1 MTSKTT
7 TKATSPRTSR
17 KKSQKKANRINRQ
30 RRLQKQLQILLLER
44 HSRRCII
51 CHHPEREAIEE
62 EFVHWRAPWKLS
74 QDYKLAD
81 YRTVYRH
88 ARAAGLLLQRRERL
102 HSALDAFVESV
113 DDVTFTGDTILRAMR
128 AYSCIDSHGRWTE
141 IPTQV
146 QFSTSTDP
154 HPTQSPAP
162 YPRSGTDSDILDIA
176 PKYSHH
182 ASRSDATACA
192 ASPAQAL
199 NVTED
204 EYGEPED
211 DNSDEELEED
221 EENAPEER
229 VTALDVLNIIR
240 KYANQASQSDATASS
255 VPPKI
260 KSRSDATFCAA
271 SPAQAPAR
279 GSSVASAPLDI
290 TPKYSNHASRSDATA
305 CAASSAQALN
315 APEDDSDADEESEE
329 DAENELEEALAS
341 LSTSSKSPS
350 RGDATFCAA
359 SPAQALNVTEDEYDE
374 PDDDLGD
381 EPEIDPDDDPDDNND
396 PKNKSEAESLEEST
410 ACAAPPAQ
418 SVEPLSSNRHGRN
431 VTATAASASSKTRSR
446 SDATACADSP
456 AQALPRAVVRGQN
469 PNDRSLFNRTD
480 CAALPAQ
487 PAAPQK
493 PKPDA
498 DGFIWHPRPGYP
510 DQEISEPDAQGRVAY
525 KIHMTTAASQLPS
538 RETDA
543 RRAAELIYRSV
554 IKKYGNP

>member
-7 TKATSPRTSR
+7 TSATSPKTSSPTTERKTSQQQPRNNSR
-17 KKSQKKANRINRQ
+17 KHSLKDSVKHSVKKSVKKPSRINRQ

-141 IPTQV
+141 IPTQI
-146 QFSTSTDP
+146 QFSTSTDG
-154 HPTQSPAP
+154 HPPQPSPRTSNVGSDVIDIDDDKEPEKDPEEDADDALEERVTALDVLNVIRK
-162 YPRSGTDSDILDIA
+162 YSNQAPRSDATTCAKSSAQASSVTEDEHDELEDDDSDADEESEDDPEEDAENELGELVTSLSTSS
-176 PKYSHH
+176 KST
-182 ASRSDATACA
+182 SRSDTACPTSSKSTSRSDTTACA

-199 NVTED
+199 
-204 EYGEPED
+204 P
-211 DNSDEELEED
+211 
-221 EENAPEER
+221 R
-229 VTALDVLNIIR
+229 DVI
-240 KYANQASQSDATASS
+240 
-255 VPPKI
+255 
-260 KSRSDATFCAA
+260 
-271 SPAQAPAR
+271 
-279 GSSVASAPLDI
+279 
-290 TPKYSNHASRSDATA
+290 
-305 CAASSAQALN
+305 
-315 APEDDSDADEESEE
+315 
-329 DAENELEEALAS
+329 
-341 LSTSSKSPS
+341 
-350 RGDATFCAA
+350 
-359 SPAQALNVTEDEYDE
+359 
-374 PDDDLGD
+374 
-381 EPEIDPDDDPDDNND
+381 
-396 PKNKSEAESLEEST
+396 
-410 ACAAPPAQ
+410 
-418 SVEPLSSNRHGRN
+418 
-431 VTATAASASSKTRSR
+431 
-446 SDATACADSP
+446 
-456 AQALPRAVVRGQN
+456 RGQN
-469 PNDRSLFNRTD
+469 PNDRSPSDRTD

-538 RETDA
+538 RETQA
-543 RRAAELIYRSV
+543 QRAAKLIYRSV

>member
-7 TKATSPRTSR
+7 TKTTSPKTSSPRTSR
-17 KKSQKKANRINRQ
+17 KSSPQQSRKNSRKHFLNKSHRINRQ
-30 RRLQKQLQILLLER
+30 RRLQKQLQALLLER

-141 IPTQV
+141 VPTQV
-146 QFSTSTDP
+146 QFSTSHDG
-154 HPTQSPAP
+154 HPSQPSPRTSNVGP
-162 YPRSGTDSDILDIA
+162 SVRSNAASSLHSGILDVA
-176 PKYSHH
+176 PKNSNN

-192 ASPAQAL
+192 GSPRPSRGSSAQAF
-199 NVTED
+199 NVPD
-204 EYGEPED
+204 FDDDPED
-211 DNSDEELEED
+211 DDDDRDEEPEHDAEED
-221 EENAPEER
+221 AENELEER
-229 VTALDVLNIIR
+229 VTALDVLNVIR
-240 KYANQASQSDATASS
+240 KYSNQA
-255 VPPKI
+255 P
-260 KSRSDATFCAA
+260 RSDATTCA
-271 SPAQAPAR
+271 
-279 GSSVASAPLDI
+279 
-290 TPKYSNHASRSDATA
+290 K
-305 CAASSAQALN
+305 SSAQAPDLTEDEY
-315 APEDDSDADEESEE
+315 AEPEDDDSDANEESEE
-329 DAENELEEALAS
+329 EAENALEECVIS
-341 LSTSSKSPS
+341 LSTSSKSMS
-350 RGDATFCAA
+350 RSDT
-359 SPAQALNVTEDEYDE
+359 
-374 PDDDLGD
+374 
-381 EPEIDPDDDPDDNND
+381 
-396 PKNKSEAESLEEST
+396 T

-418 SVEPLSSNRHGRN
+418 SVVPLSSNHRGRT
-431 VTATAASASSKTRSR
+431 VTAAASASASSKTTSH

-456 AQALPRAVVRGQN
+456 AQALPRDVVRGQN
-469 PNDRSLFNRTD
+469 PNDRSLSDRTD
-480 CAALPAQ
+480 CAAKPAQ
-487 PAAPQK
+487 LAAPPK

-498 DGFIWHPRPGYP
+498 DGLIWHPHPGYP
-510 DQEISEPDAQGRVAY
+510 NQEMSEPDAQGRVRY

-543 RRAAELIYRSV
+543 QRAAKLIYRSV